1 MQTGPRSLDE
11 LSLVQVLEQASDAR
25 HAGSQVQR
33 AAEVQLKTWETQK
46 GFHYLLQSI
55 YLDLSCPL
63 NIRWLAII
71 QFKNGVEKYWRST
84 RVNAIAKDEKESIRS
99 RVFDLIDENNNQL
112 CIQNAQATA
121 RIARLDFPV
130 DWPNLFEQLERI
142 LGNDAIWQDNIKV
155 YNLLLIT
162 NQVVKIMATA
172 RIGRCRPAMQSKA
185 PLIFPLV
192 VRTYLKAFN
201 EWAKSGSI
209 DEDSLAQIQVSYLAL
224 KVLRRLIA
232 EGYESPHRNEP
243 VREFLQISIAHF
255 ELLLSHY
262 DNYKKFDLF
271 EKYVRCYG
279 KLYYNI
285 MCASPSNFILLPCS
299 LQILMTFTKLLIDRA
314 PDVYN
319 ENADLNGDFWEQIA
333 IRGFLLL
340 KKLINFIHKKGAVTI
355 KAKNDKAE
363 VDAAIKRISTDFLN
377 EQLVQRWVDLLMG
390 WYIKLRLSELESWS
404 LDPEEWMNEQL
415 ATSYE
420 HQIRPCAEN
429 FFQDLI
435 DTFSEVLVPYL
446 LNKIQTDV
454 SSLGFGMEDLLSK
467 DSIFASFQ
475 LSAASISDSVDFDR
489 LLVDVFIPEAAN
501 PKASQ
506 ESSKILKRRV
516 ALVIN
521 EWCTVKCSEE
531 SKQLCYKL
539 LLQLINQE
547 NDRVIQL
554 TAVQT
559 LRTMVDDWNFD
570 KRSFQPYLE
579 DTVSVL
585 LKRLLPSVSLTET
598 RLYVLNTL
606 SDVIIQT
613 KPLISTTQLVEILH
627 VVPALWEISI
637 KEPSE
642 SILTNALLRLL
653 RHCVDSLSQNSPA
666 TWETALPITQA
677 ACNPSSPHYSLLYED
692 GFELWQ
698 SLLQNCPSDVEAESV
713 FSSLI
718 PLLHGAIQ
726 NQTEILP
733 TLLEIVRSYSLLFR
747 TGHFRQFESL
757 SFAISHLS
765 KYLLKLRDDSFDLL
779 LSILDILVLATN
791 QEDMNSL
798 LDYLL
803 GTRVFDAIFDAL
815 FKEEPIS
822 SFQAGQLLQIIAR
835 VAFINPQSILQILEA
850 FYYQLPNSSENS
862 YLPLDQRKAIN
873 REMSFEDVVS
883 KFMTIWILCFKDFYD
898 PKVRKIH
905 TLGISSMLRS
915 SALPVLAEFPSMAS
929 IWVEFLE
936 EINETAGGDCEKFHL
951 KDNIPVTDDNES
963 EYPPTCEQLRF
974 VRLTR
979 ERDPAHNV
987 SLKENITQ
995 IVQFLETKLGPQFP
1009 ELLASVDGA
1018 TLENLNVF
1026 LSLPSQK

>member
-1 MQTGPRSLDE
+1 MSVEARSLDE
-11 LSLVQVLEQASDAR
+11 LGLVQVLEQASDAR

-33 AAEVQLKTWETQK
+33 AAELQLKTWESQK
-46 GFHYLLQSI
+46 GFHFLLQSI

-84 RVNAIAKDEKESIRS
+84 RVNAIAKDEKESIRN

-130 DWPNLFEQLERI
+130 DWPNLFEQLER
-142 LGNDAIWQDNIKV
+142 LFGNDVIWQDNVKV

-172 RIGRCRPAMQSKA
+172 RIGRCRPAMQSKT
-185 PLIFPLV
+185 PLIFPLI
-192 VRTYLKAFN
+192 VRSYLKAFN
-201 EWAKSGSI
+201 EWTTSGNV
-209 DEDSLAQIQVSYLAL
+209 DEDSLAQVQVSYLAL

-255 ELLLSHY
+255 ELLISHY
-262 DNYKKFDLF
+262 DNYRKFDLF

-299 LQILMTFTKLLIDRA
+299 LQILMTFTKLLMDRA
-314 PDVYN
+314 SDVYN

-355 KAKNDKAE
+355 RAKNDKAE
-363 VDAAIKRISTDFLN
+363 VDAAIRRISTDFLN

-404 LDPEEWMNEQL
+404 IDPEEWMNEQL

-435 DTFSEVLVPYL
+435 GTFSEVLVPYL

-454 SSLGFGMEDLLSK
+454 ASLGYGMKDLLSK

-475 LSAASISDSVDFDR
+475 LSATSISDSVDFDR
-489 LLVDVFIPEAAN
+489 LLVDVFIPEATN
-501 PKASQ
+501 TKVSQ
-506 ESSKILKRRV
+506 DSSKILKRRV

-539 LLQLINQE
+539 LLQLINEE

-579 DTVSVL
+579 DTVSLL

-613 KPLISTTQLVEILH
+613 KPLISTAQLVEILQ
-627 VVPALWEISI
+627 VVPALWDISI

-653 RHCVDSLSQNSPA
+653 RHCVDSLGQNSPA

-677 ACNPSSPHYSLLYED
+677 ACDPSSPHYSLLYED

-698 SLLQNCPSDVEAESV
+698 SLLQNCPSEVEAERV
-713 FSSLI
+713 FSPLI

-733 TLLEIVRSYSLLFR
+733 TLLEIVRSYSLLFDPE
-747 TGHFRQFESL
+747 HFRQFEFL
-757 SFAISHLS
+757 SFAISYLS

-779 LSILDILVLATN
+779 LSILDIVVLATK
-791 QEDMNSL
+791 QENTNSL

-815 FKEEPIS
+815 FKEEQIS
-822 SFQAGQLLQIIAR
+822 SFQAGQLLQVIAR
-835 VAFINPQSILQILEA
+835 VAFVNPQSILQILEA
-850 FYYQLPNSSENS
+850 YYYQLPNSSENS
-862 YLPLDQRKAIN
+862 YLSLDQRRVIN
-873 REMSFEDVVS
+873 RDMSFEDVVS
-883 KFMTIWILCFKDFYD
+883 KFMNIWILCFKDFYD
-898 PKVRKIH
+898 PKVKKIH
-905 TLGISSMLRS
+905 TLGVSSMLRS
-915 SALPVLAEFPSMAS
+915 SALPILADFPSIAS

-951 KDNIPVTDDNES
+951 KES
-963 EYPPTCEQLRF
+963 VSATEDSEGEYPPTCEQLR
-974 VRLTR
+974 VAQLTR

-995 IVQFLETKLGPQFP
+995 IVQFLEAKLGPQFQ
-1009 ELLASVDGA
+1009 ELLASVDAA
-1018 TLENLNVF
+1018 TLENLNLF